1 LYDITLAYS
10 NLSIHL
16 LSLFYVLYLYK
27 TAVNSICLWTCS
39 LCVSLVSQSGCKSTS
54 FFLTGKFFE
63 KKFLFFIC
71 LAIKLFVRFADG
83 KGNSFLISVQLFFAL
98 FSQSFEERA
107 KCRIDYLKFVVHLEC
122 GCKSTASFWLRKV
135 FWMFFWSFF

>member
-1 LYDITLAYS
+1 LYDISLAYS

-63 KKFLFFIC
+63 KKFLFFYLSC
-71 LAIKLFVRFADG
+71 NKTFC
-83 KGNSFLISVQLFFAL
+83 SF
-98 FSQSFEERA
+98 
-107 KCRIDYLKFVVHLEC
+107 C
-122 GCKSTASFWLRKV
+122 GWQR
-135 FWMFFWSFF
+135 